1 MTAPGNDPCEVG
13 ASGHRLAAAMGCAAL
28 VLLAVALELVSGQA
42 ANSPEDARW
51 GSFVPLGWPQPV
63 RVGWWVLIAA
73 AAAAA
78 HRLLLDERSGW
89 RRRLLAAVAA
99 TPFAV
104 FATGVAFGSSW
115 STWH

>member
-1 MTAPGNDPCEVG
+1 MTAPGNDPYEVG

-28 VLLAVALELVSGQA
+28 ILLAVALELVSGQA
-42 ANSPEDARW
+42 ANSPEDAWW
-51 GSFVPLGWPQPV
+51 GSFVPLGWPRPV
-63 RVGWWVLIAA
+63 RVGWWVLI

-104 FATGVAFGSSW
+104 FATGVALGTSW

>member
-1 MTAPGNDPCEVG
+1 MTVPANDPSVVG
-13 ASGHRLAAAMGCAAL
+13 ASGRRAAAAMGCAAL
-28 VLLAVALELVSGQA
+28 VLLAVALELASGQA

-51 GSFVPLGWPQPV
+51 GPFVPLRWPQPV

-73 AAAAA
+73 AAAT
-78 HRLLLDERSGW
+78 HRLLLDERSSW
-89 RRRLLAAVAA
+89 RRRFLAAVAA

-104 FATGVAFGSSW
+104 FATSVAFGTSW